1 MAPTTSG
8 TLATPMTAAARPAE
22 NPTRFGVPDGAEP
35 DALLAVLDD
44 RQALER
50 EPVQS
55 VRRTVLDTFDWR
67 IHAEGWILERERV
80 GRRSELVLRAIDGD
94 ELVRL
99 GGSAVPV
106 FARDLP
112 EGPLRSRLAPVLEMR
127 ALTPVAELATHR
139 WVARLVDGEGK
150 TRVRVR
156 VEQNQL
162 VGRART
168 SKVATPGNDLGSV
181 VTVLPLRG
189 YETDAER
196 VRELLAAQVAVEGGA
211 AEGDAPDP
219 VVAALAAL
227 GQAPGWYS
235 SKLKVELDPG
245 LPAAEAYRRI
255 LRRLRQTMRDNEA
268 GTLADVDSE
277 FLHDYRVAVRRTR
290 SVLGQAKGVLP
301 ADLLAWAIPEWRWL
315 GGVTGPT
322 RDLDVWL
329 LTLPELEVAVPDLL
343 EGGLARLD
351 AHVAGLQRDAHDTLV
366 AELASPHALD
376 VLARWDA
383 WLDAA
388 DEPPGP
394 EVGASAAAEPI
405 VGIARARIWKAYR
418 RVRDDGRA
426 IGPAS
431 PGPELHE
438 LRKDAKKLRYLL
450 ECFATLFPA
459 DDMKSIVRE
468 LKLVQDVLGTFQDCE
483 VQTGTLVGFGE
494 GVLAAAP
501 RGDRAGT
508 ARTLMAMGSL
518 VELIEERRLEA
529 RAAFAARFE
538 RFDSPDNR
546 ARYRELFKDAS

>member
-1 MAPTTSG
+1 
-8 TLATPMTAAARPAE
+8 MTAARSAE
-22 NPTRFGVPDGAEP
+22 IPTRFGVPDGADPETLL
-35 DALLAVLDD
+35 DALGP
-44 RQALER
+44 RQRLER

-55 VRRTVLDTFDWR
+55 VRRTVFDTFDWR
-67 IHAEGWILERERV
+67 IHAEGWVLERERV
-80 GRRSELVLRAIDGD
+80 GRRADLVLRAIDGD

-99 GGSAVPV
+99 GASAVPV

-112 EGPLRSRLAPVLEMR
+112 DGPLRARLAPVLEMR
-127 ALTPVAELATHR
+127 ALAPVAELETHR
-139 WVARLVDGEGK
+139 SLARLVDGEGK

-156 VEQNQL
+156 VEQNRL
-162 VGRART
+162 AGRGRT
-168 SKVATPGNDLGSV
+168 SKVATPSSDLGSV

-189 YETDAER
+189 YEADADR
-196 VRELLAAQVAVEGGA
+196 VRELLAAHVAAEGGA
-211 AEGDAPDP
+211 ADP

-245 LPAAEAYRRI
+245 LPSAEAYRRI

-268 GTLADVDSE
+268 GVVADLDSE

-290 SVLGQAKGVLP
+290 SVLGQAKAVLP

-351 AHVAGLQRDAHDTLV
+351 AHVAGLQRDAHDALV
-366 AELASPHALD
+366 AELASPHAEEF
-376 VLARWDA
+376 LARWDG
-383 WLDAA
+383 WLDASDSS
-388 DEPPGP
+388 DEPAGS
-394 EVGASAAAEPI
+394 VDGADAAAEPI
-405 VGIARARIWKAYR
+405 IGIARARIWKAYR

-426 IGPAS
+426 IGPDS

-459 DDMKSIVRE
+459 DEMKSIVRE

-501 RGDRAGT
+501 RGDRVGT

-538 RFDSPDNR
+538 RFDSSDNR
-546 ARYRELFKDAS
+546 ARYRDLFKDAS